1 MINRKRAARVSR
13 SSPLTFHLLHSGELP
28 FPKIV
33 ERMRRGRLEITR
45 VLSQTA
51 AGRVTARA
59 HARVISQSPFV
70 QIGMRQCI
78 HHRDPLVLR
87 EVREKHDQK
96 RDRYRKKGK
105 LCSFSN
111 LWLSV
116 RGFNLLHVDFVYFGD
131 SFLGINLS
139 TLPGESLVNKLE
151 G

>member
-59 HARVISQSPFV
+59 HARMISQSPFV

-96 RDRYRKKGK
+96 HDTGKKENCAPSRISGY
-105 LCSFSN
+105 L
-111 LWLSV
+111 
-116 RGFNLLHVDFVYFGD
+116 Y
-131 SFLGINLS
+131 
-139 TLPGESLVNKLE
+139 ESCY
-151 G
+151 